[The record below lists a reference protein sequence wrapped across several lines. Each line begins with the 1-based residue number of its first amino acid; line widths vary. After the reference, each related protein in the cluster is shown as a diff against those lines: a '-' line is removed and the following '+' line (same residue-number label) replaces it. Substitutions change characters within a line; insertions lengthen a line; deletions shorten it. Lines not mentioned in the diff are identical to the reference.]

1 VRRFGVGN
9 PRAHGPRVSTSLT
22 GTDDE
27 LGGGVP
33 MAVDSDHEGLTR
45 SSNRSPSQLETSH
58 THTHTHACSKCARV
72 ELTTYRVHTYF
83 YKNGPID
90 KGG

>member
-1 VRRFGVGN
+1 VRRFAVGN

-22 GTDDE
+22 VTDDE

-45 SSNRSPSQLETSH
+45 SSNRSPSQLETRH
-58 THTHTHACSKCARV
+58 THTHTRV
-72 ELTTYRVHTYF
+72 LEVCPR
-83 YKNGPID
+83 
-90 KGG
+90 